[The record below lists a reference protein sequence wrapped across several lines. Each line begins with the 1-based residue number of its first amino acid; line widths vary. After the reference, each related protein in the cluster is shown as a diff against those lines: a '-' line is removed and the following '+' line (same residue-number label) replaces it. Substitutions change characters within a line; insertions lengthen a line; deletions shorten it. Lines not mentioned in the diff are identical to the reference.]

1 MLGKLMKYEMK
12 SIYKYFLTLYAIII
26 IGAIMSLTTARTQV
40 AILEKIGIGSFVA
53 CFVACIALGVVQFI
67 FTITRFNTSLLGD
80 EGYLMFTIPT
90 STHTVI
96 WSKALVLLIFNILS
110 TIVVAGAFVMI
121 FLVST
126 TVSANKIDPKGIEFI
141 HNVFKYPGVYL
152 GIIVT
157 IVSVLVSII
166 DMIFLIYASL
176 SFGQLPGLKKHK
188 NIFAFAFF
196 IVFNTASTYLY
207 TVISKDSTQALI
219 DKFETASAQ
228 NIDASATTAQ
238 MGERVRLVVDFISK
252 LQVGFIVSTVIEIA
266 VLYAITYYILNRKL
280 NLD

>member
-121 FLVST
+121 FFVST
-126 TVSANKIDPKGIEFI
+126 TVSANKIDPKGIEFM

-166 DMIFLIYASL
+166 DIIFLIYASL

-188 NIFAFAFF
+188 NIFAFVFF
-196 IVFNTASTYLY
+196 IVFNTASTYIY
-207 TVISKDSTQALI
+207 TVLSKDSTQALI
-219 DKFETASAQ
+219 NKFETALE
-228 NIDASATTAQ
+228 NIDASVTTAQ
-238 MGERVRLVVDFISK
+238 MGEKVGLVVDFISK
-252 LQVGFIVSTVIEIA
+252 LQAGVIVSTVIEIA

>member
-96 WSKALVLLIFNILS
+96 WSKALVLLLS
-110 TIVVAGAFVMI
+110 TIVVAGVFVMI
-121 FLVST
+121 FLVSA

-238 MGERVRLVVDFISK
+238 MGERVGLVVDFISK
-252 LQVGFIVSTVIEIA
+252 LQVGLIVSTVIEIA